1 MVTNAGKISQHRV
14 NVTTFNSCKLRN
26 HFWLIK
32 NRLYN
37 NFAKKNS
44 TKAITFFKYQC
55 VLKFE

>member
-37 NFAKKNS
+37 NFAKKIVRKQSLFLNIN
-44 TKAITFFKYQC
+44 AY
-55 VLKFE
+55 